1 MLSLA
6 SNMRIF
12 VAKAPVNMRL
22 SFDSLAGLVTNQIGR
37 DPMNG
42 DLYVFFNKRADSVK
56 ILVWDRHGW
65 SLLYKRL
72 EKGTFMPPDAKELEA
87 NSMEIENARLA
98 MILEGIDMRGAKVRQ
113 RWLAKKKPEPA

>member
-6 SNMRIF
+6 ANIRVF
-12 VAKAPVNMRL
+12 VAAAPVNMRL
-22 SFDSLAGLVTNQIGR
+22 SFDSLAGLVHKQTGK
-37 DPMNG
+37 DPMSG

-72 EKGTFMPPDAKELEA
+72 EKGTFRPPSAKELEA
-87 NSMEIENARLA
+87 KNMEICNAELA
-98 MILEGIDMRGAKVRQ
+98 MILEGIEVRDVKLRQ
-113 RWLAKKKPEPA
+113 RWLGKT

>member
-1 MLSLA
+1 
-6 SNMRIF
+6 
-12 VAKAPVNMRL
+12 
-22 SFDSLAGLVTNQIGR
+22 
-37 DPMNG
+37 MNG

-98 MILEGIDMRGAKVRQ
+98 MILEGIDMRGARVAVQFVINYEEVRYLQ
-113 RWLAKKKPEPA
+113 SRMTTCMYCFC

>member
-6 SNMRIF
+6 ANMRIF
-12 VAKAPVNMRL
+12 VASAPVNMRL
-22 SFDSLAGLVTNQIGR
+22 SFDSLAGLVHKQIGR

-42 DLYVFFNKRADSVK
+42 DLYLFFNKRADSVK

-72 EKGTFMPPDAKELEA
+72 EKGTFRPPDATELEA

-98 MILEGIDMRGAKVRQ
+98 MILEGIDVHGAKVRQ
-113 RWLAKKKPEPA
+113 RWLAKKSESV